1 METPAPSPDHR
12 PDAVTPRPLG
22 QRIAR
27 GIVRNLVRGLM
38 ALVALWTFG
47 AIHFD
52 GPLPGHGNL
61 VLAILWLA
69 LTAALLLRARSHRDR
84 WLSFAACLA
93 AAIVPWSFK
102 KPSNHRDWS
111 PEFAQTAGATVEG
124 DAVTFTNFRNFD
136 YALDGTVTERWET
149 RTVHLS
155 KLRGIDFFLNYW
167 GSPLIAHPI
176 FSFDF
181 GDDGQVAFSIET
193 RREKGETYT
202 TLGGLY
208 KLYELSYL
216 VGDERDFIRVRT
228 NIREGEDAYLFRL
241 VTPPDK
247 ARERFLEYVRQIQ
260 SLHEKPR
267 FYNVL
272 TANCTTAIRS
282 QMHVAKH
289 TIPDW
294 RLILNGKLDEMF
306 SDLGAFAV
314 KDLPLAELKE
324 RGHVDDRALKAQDDP
339 EFSKR
344 IREGVP
350 GYP

>member
-1 METPAPSPDHR
+1 MEAPSPSSGDR
-12 PDAVTPRPLG
+12 PGPVKK
-22 QRIAR
+22 R
-27 GIVRNLVRGLM
+27 GGILCTLVRWIFR
-38 ALVALWTFG
+38 LVLLLVILWCFG
-47 AIHFD
+47 AVYFD
-52 GPLPGHGNL
+52 GPFPGTGNL
-61 VLAILWLA
+61 VLGLLWLA
-69 LTAALLLRARSHRDR
+69 LVAFVFFRLRSRR
-84 WLSFAACLA
+84 CLA
-93 AAIVPWSFK
+93 LAVCIAAVIAPWCFK
-102 KPSNHRDWS
+102 KPSNNRDWS
-111 PEFAQTAGATVEG
+111 PEYARTANATVEG

-136 YALDGTVTERWET
+136 YGLDESVTQRWET

-181 GDDGQVAFSIET
+181 GDEGHVAFSIET
-193 RREKGETYT
+193 RREKGEVYS

-228 NIREGEDAYLFRL
+228 NIRKGEDAYLFRL
-241 VTPPDK
+241 VTPPEK
-247 ARERFLEYVRQIQ
+247 ARERFMEYVGQVQ
-260 SLHEKPR
+260 QLAEHPR

-272 TANCTTAIRS
+272 STNCTTAIRS
-282 QMHVAKH
+282 QVHIPKN

-294 RLILNGKLDEMF
+294 RLLLNGKLDEMF
-306 SDLGAFAV
+306 AEKGAFAV

-324 RGHVDDRALKAQDDP
+324 KGHVDTRAMAAQNDP
-339 EFSKR
+339 DFSKK

-350 GYP
+350 GE